1 MNMKYEVIFMTP
13 GTFCHFFP
21 VILLALT
28 AYLPGSAMAE
38 DTLPHTSKEL
48 GFRLRYPA
56 SWSISPETGANL
68 RLKIVSPINMPAAY
82 CSVVVKKYPNAKTA
96 KQGEID
102 AVFQEQPSP
111 EEIRDILSKGTI
123 GVEVVKASSG
133 TLGSRP
139 AHVAWVRY
147 QEETALGPAAVYGRV
162 AMTATPGL
170 TWTLACSSQ
179 GIDPGDAER
188 NYTLWNNEIN
198 GIFSSFTLPQ

>member
-1 MNMKYEVIFMTP
+1 MRARLMKHIKNIFFAFVFAAVVLSVGGLSAFASP
-13 GTFCHFFP
+13 APAPAFP
-21 VILLALT
+21 K
-28 AYLPGSAMAE
+28 YLQE
-38 DTLPHTSKEL
+38 
-48 GFRLRYPA
+48 
-56 SWSISPETGANL
+56 
-68 RLKIVSPINMPAAY
+68 KIA
-82 CSVVVKKYPNAKTA
+82 KQYPNAKSA
-96 KQGEID
+96 KQSEID
-102 AVFQEQPSP
+102 AVFQEEPVPQ
-111 EEIRDILSKGTI
+111 EIKETLGKGTH

-188 NYTLWNNEIN
+188 TFTLWNNEIN
-198 GIFSSFTLPQ
+198 GIFTSFTLPQ